1 MEASNIDTIR
11 ALLDAGADLHL
22 SMKDRVGTEQSV

>member
-22 SMKDRVGTEQSV
+22 SMEDRVSTE

>member
-11 ALLDAGADLHL
+11 ALLAVGANLNL
-22 SMKDRVGTEQSV
+22 SMEDRVSTE